1 MLTTLSRQRSR
12 WLLVS
17 GIGMVLF
24 LVIVSANAEESLNP
38 NQPVNGPKKS
48 QKKITIDLEKKV
60 PAQKEKPIEK
70 ETPSKA
76 VSPAAKEAPAANV
89 KPVEAV
95 VKNVPV
101 VAPSSEPVAKL
112 ETFEDLKDPFESE
125 VKNLPELQDPF
136 EQYNRSVYKF
146 NDALVEYVLSP
157 AAKGYGMVVPDVGR
171 VAIKNVFSN
180 AASPVSLLSSIV
192 QGDVE
197 KSATVFERLLIN
209 TTLGLGG
216 MFDVADEY
224 YGIKPINEDFD
235 QALGSY
241 GVPNGPYMVLPVLGP
256 STMRHT
262 FGRIL
267 DAMANPTTYFAPF
280 VANVSAGAG
289 NKVNTFSFD
298 PDLKKDLDQS
308 AVDPYESMRYFY
320 YQRRGVSAE
329 K

>member
-1 MLTTLSRQRSR
+1 MLTTLSRQRSY
-12 WLLVS
+12 WSFVS
-17 GIGMVLF
+17 GVGVVLF
-24 LVIVSANAEESLNP
+24 LVIVSANAEESLSQ
-38 NQPVNGPKKS
+38 NQPDNSPKKS

-60 PAQKEKPIEK
+60 PAQKEKPG
-70 ETPSKA
+70 ETPAKE
-76 VSPAAKEAPAANV
+76 VSPAPKNAPAANV
-89 KPVEAV
+89 KPVETIE
-95 VKNVPV
+95 KNPS
-101 VAPSSEPVAKL
+101 VAAPASEPVVKL
-112 ETFEDLKDPFESE
+112 ETFEDLKDPFEAE

-157 AAKGYGMVVPDVGR
+157 AARGYGMIVPDVGR

-180 AASPVSLLSSIV
+180 AASPVSLLSSIA

-197 KSATVFERLLIN
+197 KSATVLGRLLIN

-224 YGIKPINEDFD
+224 YGMKPISEDFD

-241 GVPNGPYMVLPVLGP
+241 GVPTGPYMVLPVFGP

-280 VANVSAGAG
+280 AANISAGAG

-320 YQRRGVSAE
+320 YQRRGVSTE